1 MDGWF
6 TLLLILLIVRSF
18 VPALRVRVRALHA
31 EREPRVARGIWNA
44 GDVVNVN
51 HHVFA
56 ARRVVIDNLDAL
68 PHGSD
73 GFRRRIAGI
82 VVVILFV
89 RVAHVD
95 VDIHATLGADDGDAP
110 SLASS

>member
-1 MDGWF
+1 M
-6 TLLLILLIVRSF
+6 
-18 VPALRVRVRALHA
+18 
-31 EREPRVARGIWNA
+31 
-44 GDVVNVN
+44 
-51 HHVFA
+51 FA

-82 VVVILFV
+82 VVVVILFV

-95 VDIHATLGADDGDAP
+95 VDIHATLGADDGDAHERVDIDDAV
-110 SLASS
+110 SKRTKRAKRNLGNAHRDGS